1 MKQNLLALVLG
12 WLIVYTCHAQTN
24 TLYGNQTEFDASLPV
39 QGNVVLTCT
48 YPASP
53 RTVNGVLISSGSKVL
68 TLNANGEFWVTNVIF
83 GTYSAV
89 FDSGLTLN
97 FNVLTNTLGS
107 NNIANLMPPP
117 AAVFPPPYFVLNGSS
132 TIFITVTNGP
142 GISILPLITNV
153 NFGITNV
160 TYQFRTN

>member
-1 MKQNLLALVLG
+1 MKQNLIALLLG
-12 WLIVYTCHAQTN
+12 VFIVSICRSQTN
-24 TLYGNQTEFDASLPV
+24 TLYGNQTEFDSSLPV

-97 FNVLTNTLGS
+97 FNVLTNTFGS

-117 AAVFPPPYFVLNGSS
+117 AAVFPPPYFLLNGSS
-132 TIFITVTNGP
+132 TIFVTLTNGP
-142 GISILPLITNV
+142 GISILPVVTNV
-153 NFGITNV
+153 SLGFTNV
-160 TYQFRTN
+160 TYQVKTN

>member
-1 MKQNLLALVLG
+1 MKQSLIALLIGFV
-12 WLIVYTCHAQTN
+12 IVAVCRSQTN

-39 QGNVVLTCT
+39 QGNVVLTCI

-53 RTVNGVLISSGSKVL
+53 RTINGVLISSSSKVIPL
-68 TLNANGEFWVTNVIF
+68 DSTGSFWLTNVIF

-89 FDSGLTLN
+89 FDSGLNLQ
-97 FNVLTNTLGS
+97 FNVLTNTFGS
-107 NNIANLMPPP
+107 NNIANLMVPP
-117 AAVFPPPYFVLNGSS
+117 AAIYPPPYFVLNGSS
-132 TIFITVTNGP
+132 VIFVTITNGP
-142 GISILPLITNV
+142 GISILPVSTNI